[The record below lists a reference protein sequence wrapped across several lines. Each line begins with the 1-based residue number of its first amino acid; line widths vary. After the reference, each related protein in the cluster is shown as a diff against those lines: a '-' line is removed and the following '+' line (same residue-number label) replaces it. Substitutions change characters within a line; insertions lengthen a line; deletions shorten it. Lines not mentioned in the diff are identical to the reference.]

1 MKPKFEKDEMVE
13 AELFKGY
20 FMECRVEDYRKGVY
34 FLESNAFGNGMRIL
48 AALPSKYIKKL
59 GERK

>member
-1 MKPKFEKDEMVE
+1 MKPKFEKDEIVE
-13 AELFKGY
+13 AEVFKGF
-20 FMECRVEDYRKGVY
+20 FMECRVEDYHKGVY
-34 FLESNAFGNGMRIL
+34 FLESNASGDGMKIF